1 MFFTV
6 DKVTLHI
13 HRNIAFV
20 FVFFFVCV
28 CLCVCGLLPGSKP
41 VFIPFSDTEFV
52 FLYCVFLDVALL
64 VEVSFT

>member
-1 MFFTV
+1 MFYTV

-13 HRNIAFV
+13 HRNI
-20 FVFFFVCV
+20 VCF
-28 CLCVCGLLPGSKP
+28 CQWSKP